1 MFQKASSNQQER
13 MNWLR
18 LARSEN
24 VGPKTFK
31 KLIELYG
38 NATDSIE
45 RVQELAANGGLKR
58 KVKIASTTEI
68 EDEINKTLEYGAQIF
83 LSCDLS
89 FPEKLK
95 QIDDC
100 PAAVIV
106 KGSIERLNKQKCV
119 AIVGARNASVNGCSF
134 AKELALDLAKAG
146 IIIASGLALGIDTYA
161 HQGSINKCSIG
172 VIAGGINNIYPPQ
185 NKKLFED
192 IVLNGAIIAELP
204 INTAPLAK
212 HFPQR
217 NRIIS
222 GISDAIVVV
231 EAALKSGSLIT
242 AEYANSQGKQVFSVP
257 GTPTDARHKG
267 TNMLIRNGAKITES
281 AQDVLNFLAS
291 ISDFSLGE
299 KIANYNAPTL
309 LPPTETELS
318 KYRKK
323 FVEALSYSPTN
334 LDTILEQTTI
344 PLNVANLLILELEL
358 AGRLVR
364 SFGNKIC
371 LLS

>member
-1 MFQKASSNQQER
+1 MFQKASNNPQER

-38 NATDSIE
+38 NATTSIE
-45 RVQELAANGGLKR
+45 KAQELAANGGLKR
-58 KVKIASTTEI
+58 KIKISSISEVENEI
-68 EDEINKTLEYGAQIF
+68 EKTIEYGAQII
-83 LSCDLS
+83 LSCDNN
-89 FPEKLK
+89 FPQKLK

-100 PAAVIV
+100 PAAIIV
-106 KGSIERLNKQKCV
+106 KGSIEKLNKKKCV

-134 AKELALDLAKAG
+134 AKELATDLGKAEV
-146 IIIASGLALGIDTYA
+146 IIVSGLALGIDTYA
-161 HQGSINKCSIG
+161 HQGSINYCSIG

-185 NKKLFED
+185 NKKLFDD
-192 IVLNGAIIAELP
+192 IILNGAIIAELP

-222 GISDAIVVV
+222 GISDAVVVV

-242 AEYANSQGKQVFSVP
+242 ADYSISQGKQVFAVP

-281 AQDVLNFLAS
+281 AHDVMNFLNS
-291 ISDFSLGE
+291 ISDFTLNE
-299 KIANYNAPTL
+299 KIANYNAPNPL
-309 LPPTETELS
+309 LPTENELS
-318 KYRKK
+318 KYRKQ
-323 FVEALSYSPTN
+323 FFEALSYSPTN
-334 LDTILEQTTI
+334 LDTILEQTEI

-358 AGRLVR
+358 AGRLIR